1 METDLERIDGRD
13 DSPISQRRKLKD
25 VHTSFEEGSHQEHKV
40 TRSQEDP
47 DPSPAE
53 QSGRQGE
60 KGGGSLDLASRALKV
75 FSLKPSRWEAACR
88 SERRE

>member
-60 KGGGSLDLASRALKV
+60 KWGGHWIWPAEPLKY
-75 FSLKPSRWEAACR
+75 FH
-88 SERRE
+88 